1 MNKKILSVIF
11 TTVLVLLI
19 SENAYAES
27 DYDEKLGFAK
37 ALEET
42 LGHFWA
48 IEQNVDAGNAE
59 LSLVHA
65 THPIAELYDSIKPM
79 LKQHDAVLDE
89 KLQKA
94 LINLPVTIELNPND
108 AKATITELQDL
119 VDQSRT
125 TVVGDELYSDVSFQL
140 DLIKGL
146 LATTKVE
153 YAEAVSNGEIH
164 ELAEFQDGSA
174 FVWKSEQ
181 IFDRV
186 STELSPQESKE
197 IKEHYKELVDAFE
210 LKQDP
215 EDIDGIIDG
224 ITGKINKI
232 QGTEEEVENLLNY
245 VDNIEKLLADVKT
258 EYRKGNIDI
267 AQSFA
272 TKAYLDNFEYIENP
286 LKDTGNSELVHEIEQ
301 LLREDLRGMIKEGAP
316 SAEIDQKVDTIL
328 EKMESVKVA
337 IPEFGTL
344 VMVAMAI
351 AIVGII
357 LVTSKRTATSRF
369 GLILRQ

>member
-11 TTVLVLLI
+11 TTVLVLLL

-27 DYDEKLGFAK
+27 EYDEKLGFAK

-79 LKQHDAVLDE
+79 LKQHDAVLDG

-94 LINLPVTIELNPND
+94 LINLPVAIKLDAND

-125 TVVGDELYSDVSFQL
+125 TVVGDELYSDISFQL

-186 STELSPQESKE
+186 GTELPPQESKE
-197 IKEHYKELVDAFE
+197 IKEHYKELVNAFE

-215 EDIDGIIDG
+215 EDIDGIIND

-357 LVTSKRTATSRF
+357 LVTSKRTAASRF